1 MAIGVTDDKH
11 YKAIAD
17 VLRSYTNPDN
27 TFTPSEMPDGIVN
40 AVNAGTNTARQEG
53 YDSGYEAGKKSE
65 YDKFWD
71 IYQDNG
77 DRVRYSGCFSGEGWN
92 AETLKPKYS
101 IKAKETYMMFSR
113 CGYNGDLDDIFKNRG
128 LSFEIDPSINPDV
141 MAYVFYLTSISA
153 IGTIDISFLTN
164 SNGVASFFNSPS
176 IITIRNLIPPKCA
189 MGTTCWQSG
198 LVNLG
203 IGGEITKDF
212 SLSRCSNLSAESV
225 QSVIDHLADLTGQTT
240 QTLTFHAT
248 VGARLTEAQKT
259 SITSRN
265 WTLAY

>member
-17 VLRSYTNPDN
+17 VIRSYTDSRD
-27 TFTPSEMPDGIVN
+27 TFAPSEIPEGIVR
-40 AVNAGTNTARQEG
+40 AVDKEANTSRQEG
-53 YDSGYEAGKKSE
+53 YESGHEAGQKSE

-71 IYQDNG
+71 TYQDNG
-77 DRVRYSGCFSGEGWN
+77 ERDKYPCAFGGYGWN
-92 AETLKPKYS
+92 KETLKPKYS
-101 IKAKETYMMFSR
+101 IKVNETYMMFAY
-113 CGYNGDLDDIFKNRG
+113 CGYNGDLDDVFKNRG
-128 LSFEIDPSINPDV
+128 LSFEIDKPSSASNTGY
-141 MAYVFYLTSISA
+141 MFYQSSITA
-153 IGTIDISFLTN
+153 IGTIDLSVYTN
-164 SNGVASFFNSPS
+164 TSSVTSIFNAVSLV
-176 IITIRNLIPPKCA
+176 TIRNLIPPKCA

-212 SLSRCSNLSAESV
+212 SLSRCSKLSEESV

-240 QTLTFHAT
+240 RTLTFHAT
-248 VGARLTEAQKT
+248 VGARLTDVQKT